1 MSSITVSRDGEIA
14 TITLDR
20 PEVLNAGNLELLTE
34 MRSELA
40 RLETDT
46 AVRAV
51 IVTGAG
57 RAFCAGADLASPRT
71 TPEHFSD
78 GQYVASMLDDG
89 WNRVARELRAFP
101 KPTVAAVNGVVAGGG
116 IGLALACDIV
126 IAARS
131 AYFKQV
137 FVPQLAVIPDV
148 GNTWH
153 LPRLVGPARARAL
166 MLLGDDLD
174 AVDAAEWGLIWDVVD
189 DGQLKHEAASVA
201 RRLAANSMPATAALK
216 HALDRSLLNSFGEQ
230 LDLER
235 DTNKMLGDRPG
246 FREGTSAFR
255 EKRPPSFRDH
265 E

>member
-1 MSSITVSRDGEIA
+1 MKTIAVSHEGEIA
-14 TITLDR
+14 TIALDR
-20 PEVLNAGNLELLTE
+20 PDVLNAGNLEMLTE
-34 MRSELA
+34 LRSELA
-40 RLETDT
+40 RLETAPD
-46 AVRAV
+46 VRAV
-51 IVTGAG
+51 IITGSG
-57 RAFCAGADLASPRT
+57 RAFCAGADLAAPRD
-71 TPEHFSD
+71 TPAHYSD

-89 WNRVARELRAFP
+89 WNRVARELKAFP
-101 KPTVAAVNGVVAGGG
+101 KPTVAAVNGVAAGGG

-126 IAARS
+126 LAARS

-189 DGQLKHEAASVA
+189 DGRLLEEALAIA

-246 FREGTSAFR
+246 FQEGKRAFL